1 MKTIIVLRDT
11 ITIVLIALTVTESLR
26 IPAYDRVDEFMDLQG
41 LKYNLIMTYLP
52 NSDVEKTLDLLSQ
65 FVLDESELNEF
76 VRHLQ
81 QTGEP
86 AQWMMDKKLK
96 NPKLYELLRFEISTE
111 LIPLN
116 RNTAMER
123 IVNLKINAFA
133 NSPKVHFHQIW
144 DAYVNEK
151 LNELISL
158 EDYYAIRILLKDHS
172 QINVENPVGWRIRR
186 AIYSLAIR
194 QYSLNFNHDRPL
206 AYCFQRKIISK
217 SDVNQFKKNEI
228 LQFDEFLICRNKQ
241 VFSGSNI
248 NPYVIHQDDF
258 LAYIDILNTDSR
270 LMVSLDEII
279 KFEDDIIFFA
289 LFPKTSFKVD
299 DAKFFTT
306 SGGLTS
312 YLSFKTMPTTISNSQ
327 LLAFMANSIEEY
339 KEKEEEYYNNV
350 PSSSSSDESH

>member
-1 MKTIIVLRDT
+1 MK
-11 ITIVLIALTVTESLR
+11 
-26 IPAYDRVDEFMDLQG
+26 
-41 LKYNLIMTYLP
+41 
-52 NSDVEKTLDLLSQ
+52 LL
-65 FVLDESELNEF
+65 
-76 VRHLQ
+76 H
-81 QTGEP
+81 
-86 AQWMMDKKLK
+86 
-96 NPKLYELLRFEISTE
+96 
-111 LIPLN
+111 
-116 RNTAMER
+116 
-123 IVNLKINAFA
+123 NAF
-133 NSPKVHFHQIW
+133 
-144 DAYVNEK
+144 
-151 LNELISL
+151 L
-158 EDYYAIRILLKDHS
+158 YADIFCID
-172 QINVENPVGWRIRR
+172 
-186 AIYSLAIR
+186 
-194 QYSLNFNHDRPL
+194 DR
-206 AYCFQRKIISK
+206 
-217 SDVNQFKKNEI
+217 
-228 LQFDEFLICRNKQ
+228 
-241 VFSGSNI
+241 SNI